1 MIKRKL
7 WPFSVDS
14 KAGGDGELDPK
25 SFDPKIEGSDSES
38 EDELPQNL
46 NRRHYQF
53 SESETDES
61 EEESSEGWCYK
72 YRSVNLGSKYKNFPI
87 F

>member
-61 EEESSEGWCYK
+61 EEESSEG
-72 YRSVNLGSKYKNFPI
+72 
-87 F
+87 